1 MIKDEEKTK
10 EQLIEELLF
19 ANHPTKITWKSWLYV
34 AMWSL
39 AIYVTIP
46 LARTIQRFVDQHW
59 GREIFSYAVL
69 GAIGVGLVAGL
80 ICISRSRSLLF
91 RDSFWL
97 LAVAIIFSGYTL
109 KLGQESPEEAV
120 HFVQYSILGILL
132 FRALSH
138 RVHDPAIYPAA
149 AIIGCIIGM
158 VDEIIQWMTPE
169 RYWGLKDIWLN
180 LFAVILV
187 QIAIAKG
194 IKPGFLRRKT
204 SQDNLRLVC
213 RLAIAAV
220 ALFGLCLLNTPARIA
235 WYAERVPGLAFLKEN
250 ESVMLEYGVLYED
263 PEIGVF
269 RSRLSPEELE
279 ASDRDR
285 AVESATILDRFR
297 SREDYSS
304 FLRTYS
310 SVSDPFLHEARVHL
324 FRRDRH
330 YESSS
335 EFLERPKEYKR
346 RLTIAFRENQILEK
360 YFSRT
365 LNGSAYVW
373 GPEERSLSSRYL
385 DRDKVYNSMVSRE
398 LVTRFSELQ
407 VALIIAGFIFG
418 LAGLHY
424 SLGKSPQEKLNPN
437 CS

>member
-1 MIKDEEKTK
+1 MTKDEEKTK
-10 EQLIEELLF
+10 EQLIEEPMF
-19 ANHPTKITWKSWLYV
+19 ANPPSKKTWKSWLYV
-34 AMWSL
+34 AMWSV

-46 LARTIQRFVDQHW
+46 LARTIQRFLDQHW

-69 GAIGVGLVAGL
+69 GVIGVGLVAGL

-109 KLGQESPEEAV
+109 KLGQKSPEEAV
-120 HFVQYSILGILL
+120 HFVQYGILGILL

-138 RVHDPAIYPAA
+138 CVHDSAIYPAA
-149 AIIGCIIGM
+149 TIIGCIIGM

-204 SQDNLRLVC
+204 SRNNLRLVC

-235 WYAERVPGLAFLKEN
+235 WYAERVPGLAF
-250 ESVMLEYGVLYED
+250 
-263 PEIGVF
+263 

-279 ASDRDR
+279 VSDRDR
-285 AVESATILDRFR
+285 AVESAAILDRFR
-297 SREDYSS
+297 SREDYST
-304 FLRTYS
+304 FLRIYS
-310 SVSDPFLHEARVHL
+310 PVSDPFLHEARVHL

>member
-1 MIKDEEKTK
+1 M
-10 EQLIEELLF
+10 F
-19 ANHPTKITWKSWLYV
+19 ANPPSKKPWKSWLYV
-34 AMWSL
+34 AMWSV

-46 LARTIQRFVDQHW
+46 LARTIQRFVEQHW
-59 GREIFSYAVL
+59 GREMFSYAVL
-69 GAIGVGLVAGL
+69 GVIGVGLVAGL
-80 ICISRSRSLLF
+80 ICISRSRSFMF
-91 RDSFWL
+91 RNSLWL
-97 LAVAIIFSGYTL
+97 LAVAIIFSAYTL
-109 KLGQESPEEAV
+109 KLGQQAPEEAV
-120 HFVQYSILGILL
+120 HFVQYGILGILL
-132 FRALSH
+132 FRALSLS
-138 RVHDPAIYPAA
+138 VHDPAIYPAA

-158 VDEIIQWMTPE
+158 VDEFIQWMTPQ

-180 LFAVILV
+180 FFAVILV

-194 IKPGFLRRKT
+194 IKPGFLRQKSSRN
-204 SQDNLRLVC
+204 NLRLVC
-213 RLAIAAV
+213 RLTIAAV
-220 ALFGLCLLNTPARIA
+220 ALFGLCLLNTPTRIA
-235 WYAERVPGLAFLKEN
+235 WYAEKVPGLAFLKEN

-297 SREDYSS
+297 SREDYST
-304 FLRTYS
+304 FLRIYS
-310 SVSDPFLHEARVHL
+310 PVSDPFLHEARVHL
-324 FRRDRH
+324 FSRDRH

-335 EFLERPKEYKR
+335 EFLEQSREYKR
-346 RLTIAFRENQILEK
+346 RLTVAFRENQILEK
-360 YFSRT
+360 YFPRT

-398 LVTRFSELQ
+398 LVTWFSELQ
-407 VALIIAGFIFG
+407 VALIIAGVIFG

-424 SLGKSPQEKLNPN
+424 SLGRSLREKHNPN